1 LINNR
6 LLRILTLCLLC
17 FPIAKVIGQVVLDS
31 VATQTTDSVVLPIQ
45 PTTSKNSIDAPIDY
59 HANDSI
65 VFTENGICYM
75 YGSGNI
81 VYKQEKPI
89 ELQAERIHMVMDS
102 SVVHATGIKD
112 SLGNDFGTPIFK
124 DGNDEYNAKALS
136 YNFSSRKGY
145 IKGGV
150 TQQGEGYIVSDKT
163 KKMSDDEMCMQ
174 GGKYTT
180 CDNHDHPHFYLQLT
194 KAKVQP
200 GHYIA
205 AGPAYLVVEDV
216 PLPLAIPFGF
226 FPFTSQ
232 YSSGLIM
239 PSYGDEMER
248 GFFLKDGGYYFAIN
262 DYFDL
267 ELTGELY
274 TKGTWG
280 INLASNYKKRYKF
293 NGRFN
298 INYRQDVKGEK
309 DMPDYSKSK
318 NFKISWTHQQ
328 DAKASQYSSLSASVD
343 FATSGYNQSNIN
355 NYYNPTEQSKNI
367 TSSSINY
374 TQRFPE
380 SPWSISL
387 NALVSQRTQDS
398 TISISLPNLRVSMSR
413 LYPFKRKKAVG
424 KERFYEKI
432 ALSYTMT
439 FNNSIDTKES
449 KLFQSS
455 FTKDWKNG
463 IDHNLPI
470 SASFNLFKYLNI
482 SPSINYHE
490 RWYFNRINKAWD
502 TPTQQEV
509 RDTTNGFYRVYDF
522 NFSLSLQTKIY
533 GYYIP
538 IRKIF
543 GDKVDRIRH
552 VFTPSISFNYHP
564 DFGTD
569 LWGFYSSYDKAII
582 DKNNANKVR
591 YETVTYSPYSHGI
604 FGVPSQGMSGTLSF
618 MLANNLE
625 MKVRDTSDSTITDA
639 YKKISLI
646 DNFSIGGGYNFAAD
660 SMRWANFT
668 TNLRIKITKD
678 FSLNLRGEFDPYMYG
693 LNDYG
698 TPVRINKLR
707 WNNGKFPRFLGTSTS
722 FQYTFNNDT
731 FKKKDK
737 KKGQENSTE
746 EHEKDNMNPQSEAE
760 GGHSHNE
767 QDQHKH
773 ESVTEEDGF
782 EKLEIPWSFSFNY
795 SLRWG
800 VTNEFDYDEM
810 EYKRG
815 FTHNLSFNGFVNPT
829 KKWKISFSGSYDFTL
844 KQITQ
849 TTLSITRDLHC
860 WTLSASVNPFGLYK
874 SYMVTIGV
882 NASML
887 KDLKYEK
894 RSDSSSDINWF

>member
-1 LINNR
+1 MIYKR
-6 LLRILTLCLLC
+6 LLFLFSFYVLCL
-17 FPIAKVIGQVVLDS
+17 PTANVVGQTVIDS
-31 VATQTTDSVVLPIQ
+31 ISPQTTDSIPVEPLVQ
-45 PTTSKNSIDAPIDY
+45 TTPSNAIDAPVNY

-65 VFTENGICYM
+65 VFTKDGSCFL
-75 YGSGNI
+75 YGEGNI
-81 VYKQEKPI
+81 VYKQERPI
-89 ELQAERIHMVMDS
+89 ELTAELIHMVMDS
-102 SVVHATGIKD
+102 STVHAVGLKD
-112 SLGNDFGTPIFK
+112 SLGNEYGTPVFK
-124 DGNDEYNAKALS
+124 DGADEYKAKSMS
-136 YNFSSRKGY
+136 YNFKSKKGY

-150 TQQGEGYIVSDKT
+150 TQQGEGYIVSDQT
-163 KKMSDDEMCMQ
+163 KKMSDDKLCMK

-180 CDNHDHPHFYLQLT
+180 CDNHEHPHFYLQLT

-205 AGPAYLVVEDV
+205 AGPAYMVIEDV

-226 FPFTSQ
+226 FPFTSK

-239 PSYGDEMER
+239 PSYGDERER

-262 DYFDL
+262 DYFDV
-267 ELTGELY
+267 ELTGEIF

-280 INLASNYKKRYKF
+280 VNLASTYKKRYKF
-293 NGRFN
+293 NGRVN
-298 INYRQDVKGEK
+298 ISYRNDVRGEK
-309 DMPDYSKSK
+309 DMPDYSQSK
-318 NFKISWTHQQ
+318 NFRINWSHRQ
-328 DAKASQYSSLSASVD
+328 DPKANQFSNFAASVD
-343 FATSGYNQSNIN
+343 FATSGYNQSNVN

-398 TISISLPNLRVSMSR
+398 TISLSLPNLRVAMSR
-413 LYPFKRKKAVG
+413 IYPFKRKKAIG

-439 FNNSIDTKES
+439 FKNSIDTKES
-449 KLFQSS
+449 KLLKSS

-463 IDHNLPI
+463 IDHYIPI

-482 SPSINYHE
+482 SPSITYHE
-490 RWYFNRINKAWD
+490 RWYFSRVNKSWD
-502 TPTQQEV
+502 APMQREV
-509 RDTTNGFYRVYDF
+509 VDTTNGFYRVYDF
-522 NFSLSLQTKIY
+522 NISLSLQTKLY

-538 IRKIF
+538 IRKLF

-564 DFGTD
+564 DFGNE
-569 LWGFYSSYDKAII
+569 WFKFYSTYDKAII
-582 DKNNANKVR
+582 DKSNMNKVR
-591 YETVTYSPYSHGI
+591 HETVTYSPYERGI
-604 FGVPSQGMSGTLSF
+604 FGVPGRGMSGSISF

-625 MKVRDTSDSTITDA
+625 MKIKDKSDSTVTDA

-660 SMRWANFT
+660 SMRWANFSAS
-668 TNLRIKITKD
+668 LRIKITKT
-678 FSLNLRGEFDPYMYG
+678 FALNLRGEFDPYMYG

-698 TPVRINKLR
+698 RPVRINKLR

-731 FKKKDK
+731 FKRKSK
-737 KKGQENSTE
+737 KKEQDENAVTDDQTTNE
-746 EHEKDNMNPQSEAE
+746 ETD
-760 GGHSHNE
+760 HSHGATEKN
-767 QDQHKH
+767 KH
-773 ESVTEEDGF
+773 EGEVLDDGF
-782 EKLEIPWSFSFNY
+782 TKIEIPWSLSFNY

-800 VTNEFDYDEM
+800 VTNKFDYEKM

-815 FTHNLSFNGFVNPT
+815 FTHNLSFSGFVNPT
-829 KKWKISFSGSYDFTL
+829 PKWKISFSGSFDFTL

-849 TTLSITRDLHC
+849 TTLSLTRDLHC
-860 WTLSASVNPFGLYK
+860 WTLSASINPFGLYK

-882 NASML
+882 NSSML
-887 KDLKYEK
+887 RDLKYEK
-894 RSDSSSDINWF
+894 RSDASSSVNWF